1 MGSPLFSCK
10 LFKKGSLEK
19 ILTLEK
25 ANKTYFI
32 CIFAR

>member
-1 MGSPLFSCK
+1 MINSGLPIGSPLFSCK

-25 ANKTYFI
+25 AN
-32 CIFAR
+32 